1 MFKSRSKIR
10 MEIKAVIIEDEALG
24 RATLRNYVTKYCPD
38 VRLLAEAENI
48 IEGRKIIDQHNPD
61 LVFLDIEMP
70 YGTGFDLLEQFDELP
85 FQVIFITAYSQYAI
99 QALNLSAAYY
109 ILKPISIE
117 ELEMAVQKVA
127 DRMNE
132 ESPMQFK
139 EALLDNL
146 RDKQQQKIVIPTM
159 DGFELMLVKDII
171 RVEAADNYAR
181 IIGRDQTILV
191 SKTLKHFSDLLE
203 PLKFMRVHKSHLINV
218 NEVSRFKKGKP
229 AMIELSNGDSVPLSA
244 GRRDEF
250 MRQFV

>member
-1 MFKSRSKIR
+1 

-24 RATLRNYVTKYCPD
+24 RSTLRAYLTKYCPE

-85 FQVIFITAYSQYAI
+85 FHVIFITAYSQYAI

-117 ELEMAVQKVA
+117 ELEVAVQKVS
-127 DRMNE
+127 DRLQE
-132 ESPMQFK
+132 PSPMQFK

-159 DGFELMLVKDII
+159 DGFELMLVRDII
-171 RVEAADNYAR
+171 RLEAADNYAR
-181 IIGRDQTILV
+181 IISRDKKIIV
-191 SKTLKHFSDLLE
+191 SKTLKYFAEILE
-203 PLKFMRVHKSHLINV
+203 PLNFIRVHKSHLINV
-218 NEVSRFKKGKP
+218 NEVTKFKKGKP

-244 GRRDEF
+244 GRRELF
-250 MRQFV
+250 LKQFV

>member
-1 MFKSRSKIR
+1 

-24 RATLRNYVTKYCPD
+24 RSTLRAYLTKYCPE
-38 VRLLAEAENI
+38 VRLMAEAEII
-48 IEGRKIIDQHNPD
+48 IEGRKIIDAHQPD

-85 FQVIFITAYSQYAI
+85 FHVIFITAYSQYAI

-117 ELEMAVQKVA
+117 ELENAVQKVA
-127 DRMNE
+127 ERMKE
-132 ESPMQFK
+132 PSPMQFK

-159 DGFELMLVKDII
+159 DGFELMLVRDII
-171 RVEAADNYAR
+171 RLEAADNYAV
-181 IIGRDQTILV
+181 IIGRDKKLTV
-191 SKTLKHFSDLLE
+191 SKTLKHFSEILE
-203 PLKFMRVHKSHLINV
+203 PLNFIRVHKSHLINV
-218 NEVSRFKKGKP
+218 NEVTKFKKGKP

-250 MRQFV
+250 MKQFV